1 LKKFDAQLQQILMDH
16 KFAGTI
22 RTDEAA
28 EKIKALFLE
37 EAA

>member
-1 LKKFDAQLQQILMDH
+1 LKKFDAELQQILIDH
-16 KFAGTI
+16 KYAGTI

-28 EKIKALFLE
+28 QKIKKLFG